1 MLKICIRLEIC
12 TLKQLFSSPV
22 MSKSIFK
29 WEISNLIAD
38 KNMCRETHFPRTM
51 TVIRR
56 APQKGMAAKKK

>member
-1 MLKICIRLEIC
+1 MC

-38 KNMCRETHFPRTM
+38 KNMCCETHFPRTM